1 MKKNLLFFLVVLIAH
16 CFGQD
21 SLQTRIDL
29 PRNGL
34 ALYPFQKQIGYR
46 GNLNRKWFSDF
57 KGGMTFSAL
66 PFFILEYN
74 RNHRFV
80 NKENV
85 KVYSGIGIT
94 LDSYVPGIQIPIGM
108 EFIPVAAAGPLSV
121 IVEVKPKISLGP
133 TNFLNFS
140 FSPHLGIAYYLKQA
154 KK

>member
-1 MKKNLLFFLVVLIAH
+1 MKKNLLFFLVALTAH
-16 CFGQD
+16 FFGQD
-21 SLQTRIDL
+21 STQISKDN

-74 RNHRFV
+74 LNGRFV
-80 NKENV
+80 NKEKV

-94 LDSYVPGIQIPIGM
+94 LDSYVPGVQVPIGI
-108 EFIPVAAAGPLSV
+108 EFIPVTEMGPLSV
-121 IVEVKPKISLGP
+121 IFEVKPKISLGP

-140 FSPHLGIAYYLKQA
+140 FSPHVGIAYYLKQT